1 MSKKKVL
8 KEIKVSK
15 GVEEKN
21 LDQFDV
27 TDGKERGKMK

>member
-1 MSKKKVL
+1 MSKKKSS
-8 KEIKVSK
+8 KKIKVSK

-27 TDGKERGKMK
+27 TDGKEG